1 MFLNIAWPDIVS
13 SIAYLIKI
21 TEDMANATRLYATLI
36 EGKLN
41 ARKFYETNDLSYYT
55 QEVNLDLFARKSND
69 FEIYIQLSLTV
80 NDIERIRESFKTLP
94 IELSYDKLL
103 VAAEKFHPI
112 AVVDEYRKKIETTV
126 AMCSQEITDRIY
138 QILSKVVTN
147 MEMELKQ
154 YLFHIMEAPESISFQ
169 DTIRPLLAFLDTRIV
184 PYKDFLIRQNF
195 AR

>member
-1 MFLNIAWPDIVS
+1 
-13 SIAYLIKI
+13 
-21 TEDMANATRLYATLI
+21 
-36 EGKLN
+36 
-41 ARKFYETNDLSYYT
+41 
-55 QEVNLDLFARKSND
+55 
-69 FEIYIQLSLTV
+69 LTV

-169 DTIRPLLAFLDTRIV
+169 DTIRPLLTFLDTRIV